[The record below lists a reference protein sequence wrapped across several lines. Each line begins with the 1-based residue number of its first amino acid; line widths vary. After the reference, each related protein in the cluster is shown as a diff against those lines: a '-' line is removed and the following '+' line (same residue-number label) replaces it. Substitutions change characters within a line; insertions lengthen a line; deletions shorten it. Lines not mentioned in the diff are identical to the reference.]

1 ELDGISK
8 SLKKNIA
15 NGLENK
21 KDHQDSIFP
30 KDYEYNSDEYKMYID
45 KKSHHVVFYKIV
57 GRGDNQHISIQ
68 KCIHSTDLKKE
79 LDEKDVK
86 PLKNADKSLLD
97 DLNTIYKEDEI
108 AKKDDN
114 DDDENGN
121 DKEEIVYDEEKGKR
135 VKHVVHTGPRGGRY
149 YKSESGEK
157 VYVENCSTLKSL
169 KSAIYES
176 NIVPLSDIIQKHL
189 LKA

>member
-1 ELDGISK
+1 
-8 SLKKNIA
+8 
-15 NGLENK
+15 
-21 KDHQDSIFP
+21 
-30 KDYEYNSDEYKMYID
+30 M
-45 KKSHHVVFYKIV
+45 
-57 GRGDNQHISIQ
+57 
-68 KCIHSTDLKKE
+68 
-79 LDEKDVK
+79 DEKDIK

-114 DDDENGN
+114 GDDENGN